1 MSKNQPKIN
10 RRFYTIEPA
19 VIFMQKKSEN
29 GLRNFFSYIIFGI
42 LVWAGCATASE
53 NADQTLYDGIIA
65 NSIDLVNSGIQKGAY
80 LNKRYTN
87 GETPLTTAA
96 ERNASPQII
105 KALVNGG
112 ANISAQNDLGE
123 TALHKALNF
132 AAREENIILLI
143 NYGSDINFPTSFTK
157 TPLIY
162 ALQNRLSYKIIND
175 LISSGADANLPTIIN
190 QQEIYPLAIAVMQDL
205 PDETISLLLRHSNQ
219 DAAFQ
224 ALMAAT
230 VAQNGRIQKIYAQN
244 GRIEMIA
251 E

>member
-1 MSKNQPKIN
+1 MRK
-10 RRFYTIEPA
+10 
-19 VIFMQKKSEN
+19 
-29 GLRNFFSYIIFGI
+29 FFSYILLG
-42 LVWAGCATASE
+42 LMLWAGCAKAAE
-53 NADQTLYDGIIA
+53 NADQILYKGIIA
-65 NSIDLVNSGIQKGAY
+65 NSVDLVNSGIQKGAY

-87 GETPLTTAA
+87 SETPLTTAA
-96 ERNASPQII
+96 ERNVSPQII

-112 ANISAQNDLGE
+112 GDISSSNDLGE
-123 TALHKALNF
+123 TPLHKALNF

-143 NYGSDINFPTSFTK
+143 NYGSEINKPTSFNK

-162 ALQNRLSYKIIND
+162 ALQNRLSYNIIKA
-175 LISSGADANLPTIIN
+175 LISSGANANQPTTIN
-190 QQEIYPLAIAVMQDL
+190 QQEIYPLTVAVMQDL
-205 PDETISLLLRHSNQ
+205 PDETISLLLQHSNQ

-230 VAQNGRIQKIYAQN
+230 VAQNGRIQKIYEQN